1 VDLKMLL
8 RTYRGEEITRT
19 LPVEIPPSARG
30 SLSIMVADGGRLSQ
44 WEARE
49 LQVQPLQ
56 TRGLPQMIRVLN
68 NARKNN
74 RLYVRL
80 LGRDSGAVVKG
91 ESLSSLPA
99 SVLAV
104 MESDRNGG
112 SFRPLQNAVLGE
124 WDIATDHAVTGT
136 RTLTVALDE

>member
-1 VDLKMLL
+1 MLL
-8 RTYRGEEITRT
+8 RTYRGEEVTT
-19 LPVEIPPSARG
+19 TVPVQIPANARG
-30 SLSIMVADGGRLSQ
+30 SVSIMVADGTRLSQ

-56 TRGLPQMIRVLN
+56 ARGLPQMMRVLN

-80 LGRDSGAVVKG
+80 VTRDGGAVVRG
-91 ESLSSLPA
+91 ESLSALPP

-104 MESDRNGG
+104 HGIRSQRRQLPSAPERAARRVGDR
-112 SFRPLQNAVLGE
+112 RP
-124 WDIATDHAVTGT
+124 TTP
-136 RTLTVALDE
+136 